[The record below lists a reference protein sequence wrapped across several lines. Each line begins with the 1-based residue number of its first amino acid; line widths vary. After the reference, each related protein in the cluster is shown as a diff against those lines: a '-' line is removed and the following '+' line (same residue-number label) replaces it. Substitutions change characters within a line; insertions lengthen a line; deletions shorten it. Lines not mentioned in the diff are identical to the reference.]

1 MLMRSNSSNIRH
13 SAAEKARHHWA
24 RGRPV
29 CVVYASLD
37 VGSHGSKAR
46 EALAA
51 GGKPAVPVFILC
63 LLAGS
68 LILFSGC
75 KQSATPVS
83 APATEVANQ
92 VPSPTTSP
100 TPPRPSGPIEFTD
113 VSAQA
118 GIHFKHNSG
127 AFGKKY
133 LPETIG
139 TGCAFLDFDND
150 GWQDILIVNSTAWPE
165 RKTPRTFLALY
176 HNNQDGTFTDVTR
189 QAGLAVEMYGIG
201 VAAADY
207 DNDGN
212 EDIYITCVGP
222 NHLFRNLGNGKFADV
237 TARAG
242 VGDPGFSTS
251 AAWFDYD
258 NDGKLDLFVA
268 NYVDWS
274 VDKDQL
280 CSLDGKNKSYCTPQS
295 YKGQSPTLYHNKGN
309 GTFENVT
316 QRAGLNDPT
325 CKSLGVALLDYNGD
339 GWLDLFVAN
348 DTEPNKL
355 YRNNGNGTFTDEAVT
370 AGVAFSEAGTARAG
384 MGVDAGDFDG
394 SGRQGIV
401 VGNFTNESMALY
413 SNDGTGLFT
422 DEAPK
427 SGIGKMS
434 AQSLTFA
441 VFFFDYDLDG
451 LLDVFAANGH
461 VSDDISVVQP
471 NIKYAQPPHLFH
483 NQGKKKFEEMT
494 GKLGRAVQRAIVGRG
509 AAYGDFDNDGDLDLL
524 ITSNN
529 GPARLL
535 RNENANQNDL
545 LRVKLVGARANRD
558 GIGARVSLKTAR
570 GKLSSIVKTGSSYC
584 SQSELPLVFGLGA
597 PEEGRVLSLEITWPG
612 GGKDTITDLKPNQ
625 SLTVQEG
632 KGITSAAPIVFARP
646 APTPT
651 PQSSP
656 PKQ

>member
-1 MLMRSNSSNIRH
+1 MNNGRVTFCLFM
-13 SAAEKARHHWA
+13 AAI
-24 RGRPV
+24 V
-29 CVVYASLD
+29 
-37 VGSHGSKAR
+37 
-46 EALAA
+46 
-51 GGKPAVPVFILC
+51 
-63 LLAGS
+63 LL
-68 LILFSGC
+68 SGC
-75 KQSATPVS
+75 KET
-83 APATEVANQ
+83 PATAAQGNANEPATAEQ
-92 VPSPTTSP
+92 AGSPSPTP
-100 TPPRPSGPIEFTD
+100 TPDLPRPSGPIEFTD
-113 VSAQA
+113 VTAQA

-133 LPETIG
+133 LPETLG
-139 TGCAFLDFDND
+139 EGCAFLDYDND
-150 GWQDILIVNSTAWPE
+150 GWQDILFVNSMDWPE
-165 RKTPRTFLALY
+165 HKTAKSFLALY

-201 VAAADY
+201 VAVADY

-222 NHLFRNLGNGKFADV
+222 NHLFRNLGGGRFTDV
-237 TARAG
+237 TVRAG
-242 VGDPGFSTS
+242 VGDPGFSTN
-251 AAWFDYD
+251 AVWFDYD

-274 VDKDQL
+274 VEKDQF

-295 YKGQSPTLYHNKGN
+295 YKGQSSTLYHNKGN
-309 GTFENVT
+309 GSFENVT
-316 QRAGLNDPT
+316 QRAGLVDPT
-325 CKSLGVALLDYNGD
+325 SKSLGVALLDYNND
-339 GWLDLFVAN
+339 GWMDLFVAN

-355 YRNNGNGTFTDEAVT
+355 YKNNGNGTFTDEAVA

-384 MGVDAGDFDG
+384 MGVDAGDYEG

-401 VGNFTNESMALY
+401 LGNFTNESMALY
-413 SNDGTGLFT
+413 RNDGTGLFT
-422 DEAPK
+422 DEAPN

-451 LLDVFAANGH
+451 MLDVFAANGH

-471 NIKYAQPPHLFH
+471 NVKYAQPPHLFH
-483 NQGKKKFEEMT
+483 NKGKKKFEEMT
-494 GKLGRAVQRAIVGRG
+494 GKLGRALQRAIVGRG

-545 LRVKLVGARANRD
+545 VRVKTVGTRSNRD
-558 GIGARVSLKTAR
+558 GIGAKVTLKTAKS
-570 GKLSSIVKTGSSYC
+570 KLFNMVKTGSSYC
-584 SQSELPLVFGLGA
+584 SQSELPIVFGLGA
-597 PEEGRVLSLEITWPG
+597 PEEGRTLSLEITWPG
-612 GGKDTITDLKPNQ
+612 GQKDSISDVKPNQ
-625 SLTVQEG
+625 SITVQEG
-632 KGITSAAPIVFARP
+632 KGIIAAAPIVFARP
-646 APTPT
+646 SPTPT

-656 PKQ
+656 STK

>member
-1 MLMRSNSSNIRH
+1 MQRNLVTPCLLICSFVLI
-13 SAAEKARHHWA
+13 SA
-24 RGRPV
+24 
-29 CVVYASLD
+29 CS
-37 VGSHGSKAR
+37 
-46 EALAA
+46 
-51 GGKPAVPVFILC
+51 KPAPT
-63 LLAGS
+63 APG
-68 LILFSGC
+68 
-75 KQSATPVS
+75 ATVVDTS
-83 APATEVANQ
+83 TQ
-92 VPSPTTSP
+92 TPSPSASP
-100 TPPRPSGPIEFTD
+100 TPPRPSGPVEFTD

-133 LPETIG
+133 LPETLG
-139 TGCAFLDFDND
+139 AGGAFLDYDSD
-150 GWQDILIVNSTAWPE
+150 GWQDVLLVNSMDWPE
-165 RKTPRTFLALY
+165 HKTAKSFLALY

-201 VAAADY
+201 VAVADY

-212 EDIYITCVGP
+212 DDIYITCVGP
-222 NHLFRNLGNGKFADV
+222 NHLFRNLGGGKFADV
-237 TARAG
+237 TGRTG

-251 AAWFDYD
+251 AVWFDYD

-274 VDKDQL
+274 VEKDQL

-316 QRAGLNDPT
+316 QRSGLSDPT

-355 YRNNGNGTFTDEAVT
+355 YKNNGNGTFTDEAVG

-384 MGVDAGDFDG
+384 MGVDAGDYDG

-413 SNDGTGLFT
+413 SNDSSGLFT
-422 DEAPK
+422 DDAPK

-471 NIKYAQPPHLFH
+471 NVKYAQPPHLFH
-483 NQGKKKFEEMT
+483 NKGKKKFEEMT
-494 GKLGRAVQRAIVGRG
+494 GKLGRALQRAIVGRG
-509 AAYGDFDNDGDLDLL
+509 AAYGDYDNDGDLDLL

-545 LRVKLVGARANRD
+545 LRVKTVGNRSNRN
-558 GIGARVSLKTAR
+558 GIGAKVTLKTAK
-570 GKLSSIVKTGSSYC
+570 GKLFSMVKTGSSYC

-597 PEEGRVLSLEITWPG
+597 PEEGKVLTLEITWPG
-612 GGKDTITDLKPNQ
+612 GQKDTISEIKPNQ
-625 SLTVQEG
+625 SITVQEG
-632 KGITSAAPIVFARP
+632 KGITSAAPIVFAKP
-646 APTPT
+646 APSPT
-651 PQSSP
+651 PQTP
-656 PKQ
+656 PR

>member
-1 MLMRSNSSNIRH
+1 MRRRMII
-13 SAAEKARHHWA
+13 
-24 RGRPV
+24 
-29 CVVYASLD
+29 
-37 VGSHGSKAR
+37 
-46 EALAA
+46 
-51 GGKPAVPVFILC
+51 F
-63 LLAGS
+63 GS
-68 LILFSGC
+68 LLSLFVFSAC
-75 KQSATPVS
+75 KES
-83 APATEVANQ
+83 APPANAPAAEVANQ
-92 VPSPTTSP
+92 TPSPSP
-100 TPPRPSGPIEFTD
+100 IPGLPRPSGPIEFTD
-113 VSAQA
+113 VSAPA

-165 RKTPRTFLALY
+165 RKTPRTVLALY
-176 HNNQDGTFTDVTR
+176 HNSQDGTFTDVTA
-189 QAGLAVEMYGIG
+189 QAGLAIPMYGIG

-237 TARAG
+237 TSRAG
-242 VGDPGFSTS
+242 VGDPSFSTG

-258 NDGKLDLFVA
+258 NDGRLDLFVA
-268 NYVDWS
+268 NYVDWT
-274 VDKDQL
+274 VETDQL

-295 YKGQSPTLYHNKGN
+295 YKGQSPTLYHNRGN

-316 QRAGLNDPT
+316 QRAGLSDPS
-325 CKSLGVALLDYNGD
+325 CKALGVALLDYNGD
-339 GWLDLFVAN
+339 GWMDLFVAN
-348 DTEPNKL
+348 DTEPNRL
-355 YRNNGNGTFTDEAVT
+355 YKNNGNGSFTDEAVT
-370 AGVAFSEAGTARAG
+370 SGVAFSEAGTARAG
-384 MGVDAGDFDG
+384 MGVDAGDYDG
-394 SGRQGIV
+394 SGRPGIV
-401 VGNFTNESMALY
+401 IGNFTNESMALY

-422 DEAPK
+422 DEASK

-471 NIKYAQPPHLFH
+471 NVKYAQPPHLFH
-483 NQGKKKFEEMT
+483 NKGKKKFEEMT
-494 GKLGRAVQRAIVGRG
+494 GKLGRALQRSIVGRG

-545 LRVKLVGARANRD
+545 IRVRTVGTRSNHD
-558 GIGARVSLKTAR
+558 GIGAKLTLKTAAA
-570 GKLSSIVKTGSSYC
+570 KFTNMVKTGSSYC
-584 SQSELPLVFGLGA
+584 SQSELPVVFGLGPPA
-597 PEEGRVLSLEITWPG
+597 EGRVLSLEIMWPSG
-612 GGKDTITDLKPNQ
+612 VKDTITNFKPNE

-632 KGITSAAPIVFARP
+632 RGIIASAPIVFARP
-646 APTPT
+646 TATPTPT
-651 PQSSP
+651 PQASP
-656 PKQ
+656 H

>member
-1 MLMRSNSSNIRH
+1 
-13 SAAEKARHHWA
+13 
-24 RGRPV
+24 V
-29 CVVYASLD
+29 
-37 VGSHGSKAR
+37 
-46 EALAA
+46 
-51 GGKPAVPVFILC
+51 
-63 LLAGS
+63 
-68 LILFSGC
+68 
-75 KQSATPVS
+75 
-83 APATEVANQ
+83 
-92 VPSPTTSP
+92 SP

-133 LPETIG
+133 LPETLG
-139 TGCAFLDFDND
+139 TGCSFLDFDND
-150 GWQDILIVNSTAWPE
+150 GWQDILLVNSMDWPE
-165 RKTPRTFLALY
+165 HKTGKSFLALY

-251 AAWFDYD
+251 AVWFDYD

-268 NYVDWS
+268 NYVEWS
-274 VDKDQL
+274 VEKDQL

-295 YKGQSPTLYHNKGN
+295 YKGQSPRLYHNRGN

-316 QRAGLNDPT
+316 QRAGLNDPS

-348 DTEPNKL
+348 DTEPNRL
-355 YRNNGNGTFTDEAVT
+355 YKNNGNGTFTDEAVI

-384 MGVDAGDFDG
+384 MGVDAGDYDG

-471 NIKYAQPPHLFH
+471 NVKYAQPPHLFH
-483 NQGKKKFEEMT
+483 NKGKKKFEEMT
-494 GKLGRAVQRAIVGRG
+494 GKLGRALQRAIVGRG
-509 AAYGDFDNDGDLDLL
+509 AAFGDFDNDGDLDLL

-545 LRVKLVGARANRD
+545 LRVKTVGTRANRD
-558 GIGARVSLKTAR
+558 GIGAKVTLKTAK

-584 SQSELPLVFGLGA
+584 SQRELPLVFGLGA
-597 PEEGRVLSLEITWPG
+597 PEEGRTLSLEIVWPSG
-612 GGKDTITDLKPNQ
+612 QKDTIADIKPNQ
-625 SLTVQEG
+625 SITVQEG
-632 KGITSAAPIVFARP
+632 KGITASAPIVFARP

-651 PQSSP
+651 PQASP
-656 PKQ
+656 H